1 MYRRILIAVDAR
13 PVSMAA
19 VREGVA
25 LAAAHG
31 AEAVFFHPLPP
42 YPVAAGDL
50 PVFISISPQEFA
62 KASKGQAGKALSA
75 AQAEAVEAGV
85 ASIKA
90 MGTGESEA
98 HCIAD
103 AARKRRCDLIV
114 VATTGK
120 NALLRLLTGS
130 VVPGLITAA
139 TVPVLVVKDGRRTTS
154 AAGAAVVPPKPRRA
168 AKVAAA
174 TPMPRTRGPAA

>member
-1 MYRRILIAVDAR
+1 MYKRILIAAGQR
-13 PVSMAA
+13 PVSRAA
-19 VREGVA
+19 VKEGVA

-31 AEAVFFHPLPP
+31 AEAVFFHLLPP
-42 YPVAAGDL
+42 FPVVAGEM

-62 KASKGQAGKALSA
+62 KAAREQAGKTLSA
-75 AQAEAVEAGV
+75 AQATADKAGV
-85 ASIKA
+85 TSSKA

-98 HCIAD
+98 QCIAD

-114 VATTGK
+114 VATAGK

-139 TVPVLVVKDGRRTTS
+139 TVPVLVVKDGRRAAS
-154 AAGAAVVPPKPRRA
+154 SAGAAVVPIKPRRA
-168 AKVAAA
+168 PKAAA
-174 TPMPRTRGPAA
+174 ANPMQRTRKANA